1 MVLGWG
7 LGRRRL
13 IVWLVLELARLFGS
27 AGPVEPAA
35 GQLQPGSLVI
45 VSHLSG
51 AAQHWGFGEPAAGA
65 GE

>member
-1 MVLGWG
+1 M
-7 LGRRRL
+7 
-13 IVWLVLELARLFGS
+13 WLVLELARLFGS

-51 AAQHWGFGEPAAGA
+51 AAQYWGFGEPAAGA